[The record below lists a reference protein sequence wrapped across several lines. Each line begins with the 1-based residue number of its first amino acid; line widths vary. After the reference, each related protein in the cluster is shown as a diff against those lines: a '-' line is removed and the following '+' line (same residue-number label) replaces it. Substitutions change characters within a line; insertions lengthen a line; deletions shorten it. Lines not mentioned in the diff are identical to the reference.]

1 LTEPRDQIEPNLYVS
16 RWLRER
22 EYDPGGEGVGIV
34 GCWLVE
40 GRRRRG
46 RERTTTSEV
55 CAGCGC
61 CCCRLLPCRAVGR
74 WGIGAGEGIGAE
86 EVDPS
91 VNVRWAEEWECVSKG
106 GREEKEGN
114 GNRARTT
121 MNRTELWRQSIN
133 QTDGIRGQR
142 SPGSGPLSAI
152 VRIRDSPRKPQATDT
167 RADWTSM
174 HDLQDILRI

>member
-1 LTEPRDQIEPNLYVS
+1 VS
-16 RWLRER
+16 GSLDAGWSKAG
-22 EYDPGGEGVGIV
+22 GGE
-34 GCWLVE
+34 E
-40 GRRRRG
+40 ERGRRRARCVLAAVAVA
-46 RERTTTSEV
+46 R
-55 CAGCGC
+55 
-61 CCCRLLPCRAVGR
+61 RLLPCRAVGR
-74 WGIGAGEGIGAE
+74 WGMGAGEGIGAE